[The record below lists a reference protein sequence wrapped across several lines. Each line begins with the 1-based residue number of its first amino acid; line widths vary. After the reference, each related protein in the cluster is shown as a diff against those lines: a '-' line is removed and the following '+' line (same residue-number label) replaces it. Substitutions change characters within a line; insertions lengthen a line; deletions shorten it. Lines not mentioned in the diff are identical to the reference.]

1 MTIDASWGL
10 LQTGKFSRENR
21 TNMAPSRR
29 NVGERARDLE
39 QRQNKNK
46 KIAMTWAMK
55 QNRNVIN

>member
-29 NVGERARDLE
+29 NVGESARDLE

-46 KIAMTWAMK
+46 KNCHDVGDETE
-55 QNRNVIN
+55 